1 MDVSE
6 WYENGADNIWPST
19 NDIEIVFDD
28 LINLK
33 KERNAIVEE
42 G

>member
-6 WYENGADNIWPST
+6 WYENGADDILPAT

-33 KERNAIVEE
+33 KERNAIVE
-42 G
+42 